1 MPVQSCEEN
10 GQPGFKYGESG
21 RCYTYANG
29 DKRAREL
36 ARSKA
41 AKQGRAI
48 EAEQQRRGESE

>member
-1 MPVQSCEEN
+1 MPVQRCEEQ

-21 RCYTYANG
+21 ACYTYTNG
-29 DKRAREL
+29 DKRAQQM

-48 EAEQQRRGESE
+48 EAEQQRRKKDE